1 LVHQEKEGPVHSMSE
16 GGKTILLVV
25 DDEASQRER
34 MRRALRTAG
43 FHVMVAKD
51 YPAAVA
57 AFQQYP
63 GAVDMVVTDLALP
76 GKNGYQLGMDL
87 CALQPRLKVLYTSA
101 QVGAELHRFYG
112 MSSTDQHFLAKPFQ
126 PAELL
131 RRVRYLLE
139 RAEPMRESTG
149 A

>member
-1 LVHQEKEGPVHSMSE
+1 MSE
-16 GGKTILLVV
+16 GCKTILLV

-34 MRRALRTAG
+34 MRRALRASG
-43 FHVMVAKD
+43 YHVVVAAD
-51 YPAAVA
+51 YDSAVA
-57 AFQQYP
+57 SFQRHS
-63 GAVDMVVTDLALP
+63 GLVDMLVTDLALP
-76 GKNGYQLGMDL
+76 GMNGYELGL
-87 CALQPRLKVLYTSA
+87 TLRALQPELKVLFTSA